1 MDASSSREGGSS
13 PDAKRA
19 AGQIMQLEDDAKAC
33 IDRLDELEKMVTR
46 ERRAQETRELA
57 AAQGRAATT
66 GPGPSSAAMGKYGK
80 PGGVSEIDARIAS
93 ARAEQMAR
101 DTSEAASKL
110 RHAELQRS
118 LAKMD
123 EHVAAMEAL
132 TARAMDDD

>member
-1 MDASSSREGGSS
+1 
-13 PDAKRA
+13 
-19 AGQIMQLEDDAKAC
+19 
-33 IDRLDELEKMVTR
+33 
-46 ERRAQETRELA
+46 
-57 AAQGRAATT
+57 
-66 GPGPSSAAMGKYGK
+66 MGKYGK